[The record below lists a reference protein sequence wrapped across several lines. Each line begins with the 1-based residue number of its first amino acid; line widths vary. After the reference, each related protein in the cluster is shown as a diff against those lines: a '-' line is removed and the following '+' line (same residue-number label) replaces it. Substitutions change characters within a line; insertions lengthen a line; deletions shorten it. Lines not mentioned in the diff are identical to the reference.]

1 MLKSKS
7 SRPGRQDDKPGAM
20 ERPDGALLDAHDG
33 RSRPLASLALAR
45 FSPPGHTPPAMPGED
60 STSSPDEIAVLQAYI
75 DLINSEREAIWA
87 RHNALLVANSLIIGA
102 LAISPAALWQNKW
115 AALGMISAGA
125 IISAAWLGITL
136 EGWSAMKRHAD
147 LARKFASTYFKHLP
161 NALDETLSDHAQT
174 NIHHLILLVI
184 GVFVLMYVGLGYIR
198 LVSA

>member
-1 MLKSKS
+1 
-7 SRPGRQDDKPGAM
+7 
-20 ERPDGALLDAHDG
+20 
-33 RSRPLASLALAR
+33 
-45 FSPPGHTPPAMPGED
+45 MPGED
-60 STSSPDEIAVLQAYI
+60 STSSPDEIAVLQAYV

-87 RHNALLVANSLIIGA
+87 RHNALLVAKSLIIGA

-115 AALGMISAGA
+115 AALGMIGAGA

-147 LARKFASTYFKHLP
+147 VARKFAATHFKHLP
-161 NALDETLSDHAQT
+161 NALDETLCDHAQT

-184 GVFVLMYVGLGYIR
+184 GVFVLMYLGLGYIR